1 MDRGPT
7 PFKDKK
13 NIIIAL
19 LLMLCII
26 QAAGLL
32 KTKHDSIS
40 ARMNSGEGVK
50 VTDVSLDSQGYSQ
63 LLLAFDMPI
72 GPEAPSLALKKA
84 PATITPEVKGE
95 WRWINPFAL
104 RFTADPAFKGNTRFA
119 IELKPEN
126 FLLNGQVL
134 SGDSTFHVQ
143 TGSFGVNEI
152 SLRTEPV
159 AGQGRKVRIEG
170 HINFSNYVTPENTLK
185 NLSLSGPD
193 GQDIPLSITTR
204 YDDYY
209 QRFVSSPI
217 EKETTAKT
225 YVLRIK
231 KDLPDGP
238 GAMVLGK
245 DYEKKIEIVFDP
257 VLKYSG
263 YKAASNLSGAR
274 VELSFSS
281 PVIPSQGLEMLSIKP
296 AINVSA
302 AASGKKLILSG
313 PFKPGTKYAITLK
326 KGLTAADGALLEEA
340 VTESIAIPDIEPS
353 ADFSSAGMFL
363 SESGYQ
369 TLGIKTVNTREVNV
383 TVDRVFPNNLFS
395 LFTHYGYMA
404 FDPNTYGGGIS
415 AALGNRIFSGKIKTS
430 GKKNE
435 QKTTP
440 LSVKSF
446 IAEGGKGLYRIAATI
461 PGKGRGEQRWVMI
474 TDLGVVA
481 KQGDDE
487 TLFWIS
493 SLADLKPVVD
503 AKVQLISN
511 RNQIVASGTTNSRG
525 MLVLK
530 NKDMQK
536 DLGRPY
542 MAIISRKNDMTFML
556 MDRFSTDRSGLD
568 IAGQRLSPKGL
579 TAFTY
584 GERNLYR
591 PGETVKGIAV
601 VRDRKLQAPTK
612 MPVILVYSD
621 QRGRELFRRTVH
633 TDDQGMVEFKRAIP
647 DYSPTGQFNIKLLA
661 GKERIGNFRYSV
673 EDFMPDRISAEIIT
687 AKPASIGQDLNFEV
701 EGRYLF
707 GPPAEDLPVNARVML
722 EPAQFNPD
730 GYENYRFNTDAS
742 SFKAREILKT
752 DAKLDASG
760 KFSFKAPIP
769 ASIKSESA
777 IQARMTAR
785 VSETGGRGVT
795 ATKTDPVFISKFYP
809 GLKKLTKQGY
819 DQGESVKLDYVTL
832 TPQGEK
838 TTTGKLLMKLYRD
851 RWQTIVRATPSG
863 SYKYVTERD
872 PQLLET
878 REISSDSSAGSF
890 TVTPPEFGSYR
901 VILSDPESGVSAQ
914 ADFFCG
920 GWGYSPWAL
929 ENPARLEIIPTRKG
943 DYKPGDMAE
952 YQIRT
957 PFAGKMLIAIEDDS
971 IRWTKT
977 LEVEGNTATVK
988 VPVQKGISTNAYV
1001 TATLIRSVN
1010 KLEAGSSARA
1020 VGAVPLFVDR
1030 ESNRLDIDI
1039 TCPETTRPERTV
1051 ALQIQTKPG
1060 AKLTIAAV
1068 DEGILRL
1075 SGQKT
1080 PSPFDYFYAKRALG
1094 VRWSDT
1100 FGLLMPDAG
1109 PINKAVAGGGMELAM
1124 MKQFAGSSAIRR
1136 VKPVTF
1142 WSGIITADKNGK
1154 AVFNAEIPEFSGALR
1169 IMAVVSDGR
1178 KFGSTSKIMT
1188 VRSPLMVT
1196 PTLPRFLAPE
1206 ETFSVPVSVRND
1218 TPNDG
1223 KFNISIAASGSLQ
1236 QDLQM
1241 KDFAVPQGRQKTA
1254 LFETRTG
1261 ADLGPATFKFSAEGN
1276 NEIARTEID
1285 LNIRAALPVQRS
1297 SKSGFIKDKVTS
1309 LPADLAGMRV
1319 ATAERTLTIGNQ
1331 PMIRLA
1337 GQLDY
1342 LLHYPY
1348 GCAEQT
1354 VSQAFP
1360 LLKFPELARELSPQS
1375 FEKESPQ
1382 YMVQSALSRLSMMQT
1397 SDGGFA
1403 MWPGGHR
1410 SEPWV
1415 SIYVLHFLQQAAISG
1430 YQVDSM
1436 LLNRAKRYAASN
1448 YADTIREGYSY
1459 RLPCYAQYVLAR
1471 SGKVMHGPM
1480 NYLRERKAADMD
1492 KLSLTLLA
1500 GAFAAS
1506 GDMAAYRELIS
1517 AKPAPVKGKDK
1528 DQLFSSEIR
1537 DLALELLVRMEADHK
1552 DDAIPQLATK
1562 LYNLMADNGRYVTQD
1577 NALGFLALGSFFA
1590 RTKSAPHPSGKIM
1603 SRGKELAA
1611 FKADGTAQVT
1621 VQGDAPLSIELDAVP
1636 EEGTFIWSVN
1646 SRAVPTVE
1654 SWKPYS
1660 NGLEIKREF
1669 LTRDGEPLDINSIK
1683 QGQLLAMRTVVSSS
1697 GKPVPN
1703 TVISCLLPS
1712 GLEPENTKLAT
1723 REDLP
1728 WLSKGNVRPDHVDI
1742 RDDRVL
1748 VFSAIPAKGEIEN
1761 VTLLRAVTRGE
1772 FKVPPVQ
1779 VEGMY
1784 DPEKSAATALGK
1796 MIIK

>member
-32 KTKHDSIS
+32 KTKHDSVS
-40 ARMNSGEGVK
+40 ARMNTGEGVK

-72 GPEAPSLALKKA
+72 GPESSSYALKKK
-84 PATITPEVKGE
+84 PATIRPEVKGK
-95 WRWINPFAL
+95 WHWINPYAL
-104 RFTADPAFKGNTRFA
+104 RFTADPAFKGNTRFT

-134 SGDSTFHVQ
+134 AGDHTFNVQ
-143 TGSFGVNEI
+143 TGSFGVKEI
-152 SLRTEPV
+152 NLRTEPV
-159 AGQGRKVRIEG
+159 SGQGRKVRIEG
-170 HINFSNYVTPENTLK
+170 HINFSNYVSPENTLK
-185 NLSLSGPD
+185 NLSLTGPD
-193 GQDIPLSITTR
+193 GKNIPLSITTN

-209 QRFVSSPI
+209 QRFVSAPI
-217 EKETTAKT
+217 EKEINPKT
-225 YVLRIK
+225 YVLKIN
-231 KDLPDGP
+231 KDLPDGR
-238 GAMVLGK
+238 GDMVLGK

-257 VLKYSG
+257 VLAYSG
-263 YKAASNLSGAR
+263 YKAASSLSGAS
-274 VELSFSS
+274 VELGFSS
-281 PVIPSQGLEMLSIKP
+281 PVIPAQGIEMLTIKP
-296 AINVSA
+296 AINISA

-313 PFKPGTKYAITLK
+313 SFKPGQKYSVTLK
-326 KGLTAADGALLEEA
+326 KGLSAADGALLEKT
-340 VTESIAIPDIEPS
+340 VTENIIIPDIEPT
-353 ADFSSAGMFL
+353 ADFSSSGMFL
-363 SESGYQ
+363 SESGYK
-369 TLGIKTVNTREVNV
+369 TLGIKTVNTHQVNV

-415 AALGNRIFSGKIKTS
+415 AALGNRIFSGRVKTS
-430 GKKNE
+430 GKKNVL
-435 QKTTP
+435 KTTP

-461 PGKGRGEQRWVMI
+461 PDKGRGVQRWVMV

-481 KQGDDE
+481 KQGGRE

-493 SLADLKPVVD
+493 SLSNLKPVVD

-511 RNQIVASGTTNSRG
+511 RNQIMASGTTNSRG
-525 MLVLK
+525 MLVIRK
-530 NKDMQK
+530 KDMRE

-542 MAIISRKNDMTFML
+542 MAVVTRKNDMTFML
-556 MDRFSTDRSGLD
+556 MDRFATDRSGLD

-591 PGETVKGIAV
+591 PGETVKGVAV
-601 VRDRKLQAPTK
+601 VRDRKLNPTPK
-612 MPVILVYSD
+612 MPVILIYSD
-621 QRGRELFRRTVH
+621 QRGRELFRRTMH
-633 TDDQGMVEFKRAIP
+633 TDNQGMVEFKRTIP

-661 GKERIGNFRYSV
+661 GKDRIGNFRYSV

-687 AKPASIGQDLNFEV
+687 AKSAAAGQNLDFEV
-701 EGRYLF
+701 ESRYLF
-707 GPPAEDLPVNARVML
+707 GPPAEGLPVSATVML
-722 EPAQFNPD
+722 EPARFNPE
-730 GYENYRFNTDAS
+730 GYETYRFNTDSS
-742 SFKAREILKT
+742 SFKPREILKT
-752 DAKLDASG
+752 EAKLDESG
-760 KFSFKAPIP
+760 KFSFTAPLP

-795 ATKTDPVFISKFYP
+795 ASKTDPVLISKFYP
-809 GLKKLTKQGY
+809 GLKRLTKQGY
-819 DQGESVKLDYVTL
+819 EQGESVKLDYVTL
-832 TPQGEK
+832 TPEGKK
-838 TTTGKLLMKLYRD
+838 TKAGKLLMKLYRD

-872 PQLLET
+872 PQLMET
-878 REISSDSSAGSF
+878 REISANGASGSF
-890 TVTPPEFGSYR
+890 KVSPPEFGSYR
-901 VILSDPESGVSAQ
+901 VILSDPRSGVSAQ

-929 ENPARLEIIPTRKG
+929 ENPARLDIIPTRKG
-943 DYKPGDMAE
+943 DYKPGEMAE

-957 PFAGKMLIAIEDDS
+957 PFAGRMLVAIEDNT

-977 LEVEGNTATVK
+977 LEVKGNTATIK
-988 VPVQKGISTNAYV
+988 VPVQKGISPNAYV

-1010 KLEAGSSARA
+1010 KLEAGSSVRA
-1020 VGAVPLFVDR
+1020 VGAVPMFVDR
-1030 ESNRLDIDI
+1030 ESNRLSINI
-1039 TCPETTRPERTV
+1039 TCPKTTRPERSV

-1094 VRWSDT
+1094 VRWADT

-1109 PINKAVAGGGMELAM
+1109 PINEAVAGGGRELAM

-1142 WSGIITADKNGK
+1142 WSGIITADKHGK
-1154 AVFNAEIPEFSGALR
+1154 AIFNADIPEFSGALR
-1169 IMAVVSDGR
+1169 VMVVVSDGK
-1178 KFGSTSKIMT
+1178 KFGSASKIMT
-1188 VRSPLMVT
+1188 VRSPLMIT
-1196 PTLPRFLAPE
+1196 PTLPRFLTPDE
-1206 ETFSVPVSVRND
+1206 IFDIPVSLRND
-1218 TPNDG
+1218 TPEDG
-1223 KFNISIAASGSLQ
+1223 KFSLTIKTNGA
-1236 QDLQM
+1236 LQTEM
-1241 KDFAVPQGRQKTA
+1241 GIEGFMVPQGRQKTA
-1254 LFETRTG
+1254 FFKTQTK

-1276 NEIARTEID
+1276 KEMVRTSID

-1297 SKSGFIKDKVTS
+1297 SHSGFIEDKSTT
-1309 LPADLAGMRV
+1309 LPAHLENMR
-1319 ATAERTLTIGNQ
+1319 ADTAQRTLIIGNR

-1337 GQLDY
+1337 GKLAY

-1375 FEKESPQ
+1375 FDEESPQ

-1403 MWPGGHR
+1403 MWPGAHR

-1415 SIYVLHFLQQAAISG
+1415 SIYALHFLQQASISG

-1436 LLNRAKRYAASN
+1436 LLNRAKRYAATN

-1480 NYLRERKAADMD
+1480 NYLRERKSADMD

-1517 AKPAPVKGKDK
+1517 TKPAPLKGKDK
-1528 DQLFSSEIR
+1528 DQLFNSEIR
-1537 DLALELLVRMEADHK
+1537 DLALELLVRMEADRK
-1552 DDAIPQLATK
+1552 DNAIPKLADK
-1562 LYNLMADNGRYVTQD
+1562 LYNLMAENRHNVTQD
-1577 NALGFLALGSFFA
+1577 NALGFLALGTFFGQ
-1590 RTKSAPHPSGKIM
+1590 TKSVSHPAGKIM
-1603 SRGKELAA
+1603 SGDKELAT
-1611 FKADGTAQVT
+1611 FETNGTAQVNVT
-1621 VQGDAPLSIELDAVP
+1621 GDTPLSIELESVP
-1636 EEGTFIWSVN
+1636 EEGTFIWAVN
-1646 SRAVPTVE
+1646 NRAIPTIE

-1660 NGLEIKREF
+1660 NGLKIKREF
-1669 LTRDGEPLDINSIK
+1669 LSRDGEPLDINSIK
-1683 QGQLLAMRTVVSSS
+1683 QGQLVAMRTMVSST
-1697 GKPVPN
+1697 GKSIPN
-1703 TVISCLLPS
+1703 AVISCLLPS

-1728 WLSKGNVRPDHVDI
+1728 WLAKGNVSPDHVDI
-1742 RDDRVL
+1742 RDDRIL
-1748 VFSAIPAKGEIEN
+1748 VFSDIPTKGKVEN

>member
-19 LLMLCII
+19 LLMICII

-32 KTKHDSIS
+32 KTKHDSVS
-40 ARMNSGEGVK
+40 ARMDSGEGVK

-72 GPEAPSLALKKA
+72 GPEVPSFALKKA

-95 WRWINPFAL
+95 WRWINPYAL
-104 RFTADPAFKGNTRFA
+104 RFTADPAFKGDTSFT

-126 FLLNGQVL
+126 FLLSGQRL
-134 SGDSTFHVQ
+134 DGEKTFKVQ
-143 TGSFGVNEI
+143 TGSFGVKEI
-152 SLRTEPV
+152 GMRTEPV

-185 NLSLSGPD
+185 NISLTGPD
-193 GQDIPLSITTR
+193 GKDVPLSITTN

-209 QRFVSSPI
+209 QRFVSAPV
-217 EKETTAKT
+217 EKEVEPKT
-225 YVLRIK
+225 YVLKIN
-231 KDLPDGP
+231 KDLPDGR

-245 DYEKKIEIVFDP
+245 DYEKKIEVVFNP
-257 VLKYSG
+257 VLGYSG
-263 YKAASNLSGAR
+263 YKAASSLSGAR
-274 VELSFSS
+274 VELGFSS
-281 PVIPSQGLEMLSIKP
+281 PVIPAKGLEMLSIKP
-296 AINVSA
+296 AVKVSA

-313 PFKPGTKYAITLK
+313 SFEPGKKYSVALK
-326 KGLTAADGALLEEA
+326 KGLAAADGALLEKSI
-340 VTESIAIPDIEPS
+340 TENIIIPDIAPT

-363 SESGYQ
+363 SESGYK
-369 TLGIKTVNTREVNV
+369 TLGIDTVNTREVNV

-404 FDPNTYGGGIS
+404 FDPSTYGGGIS

-430 GKKNE
+430 AKKNVK
-435 QKTTP
+435 KTTP

-446 IAEGGKGLYRIAATI
+446 IAEGGKGLYRIAATV
-461 PGKGRGEQRWVMI
+461 PGKGQGVQRWVMI

-481 KQGDDE
+481 KQGDKE

-493 SLADLKPVVD
+493 SLSNLKPVVD

-511 RNQIVASGTTNSRG
+511 RNQIMATGTTNSRG
-525 MLVLK
+525 MLIIK
-530 NKDMQK
+530 KKDMSK

-542 MAIISRKNDMTFML
+542 MAVVTRKNDMTFML
-556 MDRFSTDRSGLD
+556 MDRFATDRSGLD

-591 PGETVKGIAV
+591 PGETVKGVAV
-601 VRDRKLQAPTK
+601 VRDRKLEPPKK
-612 MPVILVYSD
+612 MPVVLIYSD
-621 QRGRELFRRTVH
+621 QRGRELFRRTAH
-633 TDDQGMVEFKRAIP
+633 TDDQGLVEFKRAIP

-661 GKERIGNFRYSV
+661 GNERIGNFRYSV

-687 AKPASIGQDLNFEV
+687 TKTASVGQNLDFEV

-707 GPPAEDLPVNARVML
+707 GPPAENLPVSARAML
-722 EPAQFNPD
+722 EPVEFKPE
-730 GYENYRFNTDAS
+730 GYEAYRFNTDKS
-742 SFKAREILKT
+742 TFKPREILKT
-752 DAKLDASG
+752 EAKLNESG
-760 KFSFKAPIP
+760 KFSFSVPIP
-769 ASIKSESA
+769 ASIKSDSA
-777 IQARMTAR
+777 IQARLTAR

-795 ATKTDPVFISKFYP
+795 ATKTDPVRISKFYP
-809 GLKKLTKQGY
+809 GLKRLTKQGY
-819 DQGESVKLDYVTL
+819 EQGESVKLDYVTL
-832 TPQGEK
+832 TPEGDK
-838 TTTGKLLMKLYRD
+838 TKAGKLLMKLYRD

-878 REISSDSSAGSF
+878 REISAKDAIGTFKVS
-890 TVTPPEFGSYR
+890 PPEFGSYR

-943 DYKPGDMAE
+943 DYKPGEMAQ

-957 PFAGKMLIAIEDDS
+957 PFAGRMLIAIEDNS

-977 LEVEGNTATVK
+977 LEVKGNTATIK
-988 VPVQKGISTNAYV
+988 VPVQKGISPNAYV

-1030 ESNRLDIDI
+1030 ESNRLGIDI
-1039 TCPETTRPERTV
+1039 TCPKTTRPERTV
-1051 ALQIQTKPG
+1051 ALQINTKPG

-1080 PSPFDYFYAKRALG
+1080 PSPFDYFYAKRALA

-1142 WSGIITADKNGK
+1142 WSGIITADKHGK
-1154 AVFNAEIPEFSGALR
+1154 AIFNAEIPEFSGALR

-1178 KFGSTSKIMT
+1178 KFGSASKIMT

-1196 PTLPRFLAPE
+1196 PTLPRFLAPDE
-1206 ETFSVPVSVRND
+1206 IFDIPVSVRND
-1218 TPNDG
+1218 TPQDG
-1223 KFNISIAASGSLQ
+1223 KFNITVSTNGSLQ
-1236 QDLQM
+1236 NKMGLEG
-1241 KDFAVPQGRQKTA
+1241 FIVPQGRQKTA
-1254 LFETRTG
+1254 FFKTQTE
-1261 ADLGPATFKFSAEGN
+1261 ADLGPAAFKFSAEGN
-1276 NEIARTEID
+1276 NEIAETSID

-1297 SKSGFIKDKVTS
+1297 SQSGFMKDKSTKLS
-1309 LPADLAGMRV
+1309 AKLESMRPA
-1319 ATAERTLTIGNQ
+1319 TIERTLLIGNQ
-1331 PMIRLA
+1331 PMLRLT
-1337 GQLDY
+1337 GKLDY

-1375 FEKESPQ
+1375 FDKESPQ

-1397 SDGGFA
+1397 SDGGFS

-1415 SIYVLHFLQQAAISG
+1415 SVYVLHFLQQAAISG

-1436 LLNRAKRYAASN
+1436 LLSRAKRYAATN

-1480 NYLRERKAADMD
+1480 NYLREQKAADMD

-1517 AKPAPVKGKDK
+1517 AKPAAVKGKDK
-1528 DQLFSSEIR
+1528 DQLFSSEVR
-1537 DLALELLVRMEADHK
+1537 DLALELLVRMEADRK
-1552 DDAIPQLATK
+1552 DGAIPQLANK
-1562 LYNLMADNGRYVTQD
+1562 LYNLMADDGRNVTQD
-1577 NALGFLALGSFFA
+1577 NALGFLALGTFFGQ
-1590 RTKSAPHPSGKIM
+1590 TKSAPHPAGKIM
-1603 SRGKELAA
+1603 SGGKELAS
-1611 FKADGTAQVT
+1611 FETSGTAQVT
-1621 VQGDAPLSIELDAVP
+1621 VKGNADLSIELDSTP
-1636 EEGTFIWSVN
+1636 EEGTFVWAVN
-1646 SRAVPTVE
+1646 SRAVPTIE
-1654 SWKPYS
+1654 SWKSYS

-1683 QGQLLAMRTVVSSS
+1683 QGQLVAMRTVVSSTA
-1697 GKPVPN
+1697 KPVSN
-1703 TVISCLLPS
+1703 AVISCLLPS

-1728 WLSKGNVRPDHVDI
+1728 WIDKGNVRPDHVDI

-1748 VFSAIPAKGEIEN
+1748 VFSSIPAKGKVEN

>member
-32 KTKHDSIS
+32 KSKYDSAS

-72 GPEAPSLALKKA
+72 GPSETSAVLKKE
-84 PATITPEVKGE
+84 PATITPRVKGE
-95 WRWINPFAL
+95 WRWINPYAL
-104 RFTADPAFKGNTRFA
+104 RFTADPAFKGDTNFT

-126 FLLNGQVL
+126 FLLTGQTL
-134 SGDSTFHVQ
+134 AGENTFHVQ
-143 TGSFGVNEI
+143 TGSFGVKKI
-152 SLRTEPV
+152 DLRTEPV

-170 HINFSNYVTPENTLK
+170 FINFSNYVTPENTLK
-185 NLSLSGPD
+185 NISLTGPD
-193 GQDIPLSITTR
+193 GARIPLSITSN
-204 YDDYY
+204 YDDYD
-209 QRFVSSPI
+209 QSFKSAPI
-217 EKETTAKT
+217 EKNLKAETYILK
-225 YVLRIK
+225 VNK
-231 KDLPDGP
+231 ELPDGR
-238 GAMVLGK
+238 GTMILGK
-245 DYEKKIEIVFDP
+245 DYEKKIEVVFDP
-257 VLKYSG
+257 VLSYSG
-263 YKAASNLSGAR
+263 YKSASSLTGAR

-281 PVIPSQGLEMLSIKP
+281 PVIPAQGLEMLSIKP
-296 AINVSA
+296 AVKVSA
-302 AASGKKLILSG
+302 AASGKRLILSG
-313 PFKPGTKYAITLK
+313 PFKPGMKYSIVMK
-326 KGLTAADGALLEEA
+326 KGLSAADGALLEKTLTEN
-340 VTESIAIPDIEPS
+340 VTIPNIAPT

-363 SESGYQ
+363 SESGYK
-369 TLGIKTVNTREVNV
+369 TLGIKTVNTKQVNIN
-383 TVDRVFPNNLFS
+383 VDRVFPNNLFS

-404 FDPNTYGGGIS
+404 FDPTTYGGGIS
-415 AALGNRIFSGKIKTS
+415 AALGNRIFSGKLNTS
-430 GKKNE
+430 GKTNE
-435 QKTTP
+435 EKLTP
-440 LSVKSF
+440 LSIKSF

-461 PGKGRGEQRWVMI
+461 PGKGQGVQRWVMI

-493 SLADLKPVVD
+493 SLSDLKPVLD

-511 RNQIVASGTTNSRG
+511 RNQVMATGTTNSQG
-525 MLVLK
+525 MLIIK
-530 NKDMQK
+530 KKDMR
-536 DLGRPY
+536 DGIGDPY
-542 MAIISRKNDMTFML
+542 MAVVTRKNDMTFML
-556 MDRFSTDRSGLD
+556 MDRFATDRSGLD

-591 PGETVKGIAV
+591 PGETVKGVAV
-601 VRDRKLQAPTK
+601 VRGRNLKPPKK
-612 MPVILVYSD
+612 MPVVLLYSD

-633 TDDQGMVEFKRAIP
+633 TDNQGMIEFKRAIP

-661 GKERIGNFRYSV
+661 GNERIGNFRYSV

-687 AKPASIGQDLNFEV
+687 AKPASVGQNLNFEV

-707 GPPAEDLPVNARVML
+707 GPPAENLPVTARVMI
-722 EPAQFNPD
+722 ESAVFSPA
-730 GYENYRFNTDAS
+730 GYEAYRFNTDSS
-742 SFKAREILKT
+742 SFKSREIFKT
-752 DAKLDASG
+752 EAKLDESG
-760 KFSFKAPIP
+760 KFSFSAPIP
-769 ASIKSESA
+769 AGLKSDSA
-777 IQARMTAR
+777 LQARMVAR

-795 ATKTDPVFISKFYP
+795 ASKADPIRISKFYP
-809 GLKKLTKQGY
+809 GLKKLTKRGY
-819 DQGESVKLDYVTL
+819 EQGESVKLDYVTL
-832 TPQGEK
+832 TPEGKK
-838 TTTGKLLMKLYRD
+838 TTAGKLVMKLYRD
-851 RWQTIVRATPSG
+851 RWQTIVRSTPSG

-878 REISSDSSAGSF
+878 RKISAKAASGSF
-890 TVTPPEFGSYR
+890 KVSPAEFGSYR

-929 ENPARLEIIPTRKG
+929 ENPARLDIIPTRKG
-943 DYKPGDMAE
+943 DYKPGEMAE
-952 YQIRT
+952 YQVRT
-957 PFAGKMLIAIEDDS
+957 PFAGRMLITIEDNS

-977 LEVEGNTATVK
+977 IDVKGNTATVK

-1030 ESNRLDIDI
+1030 QANRLGIDI
-1039 TCPETTRPERTV
+1039 TCPETTRPKKTV
-1051 ALQIQTKPG
+1051 TLQVKTKPG

-1109 PINKAVAGGGMELAM
+1109 PINKAAAGGGMELAM
-1124 MKQFAGSSAIRR
+1124 MKQFAGSSGIRR

-1142 WSGIITADKNGK
+1142 WSGIITADKSGK
-1154 AVFNAEIPEFSGALR
+1154 AVFKAEIPEFSGALR
-1169 IMAVVSDGR
+1169 IMAVVSDGK
-1178 KFGSTSKIMT
+1178 KFGSASKIMT

-1196 PTLPRFLAPE
+1196 PTLPRFLAPDE
-1206 ETFSVPVSVRND
+1206 KFDIPLSVRND
-1218 TPNDG
+1218 TPQDG
-1223 KFNISIAASGSLQ
+1223 KFNLELTVSKSMQ
-1236 QDLQM
+1236 QSM
-1241 KDFAVPQGRQKTA
+1241 KIMGFSVPQGRQKTT
-1254 LFETRTG
+1254 FFSTSTG
-1261 ADLGPATFKFSAEGN
+1261 ADLGPAAFKFSAVGN
-1276 NEIARTEID
+1276 DQSAETAID

-1297 SKSGFIKDKVTS
+1297 SRSGFLKDKETV
-1309 LPADLAGMRV
+1309 LPANLEGMRV
-1319 ATAERTLTIGNQ
+1319 GTAQRTLIIGNQ
-1331 PMIRLA
+1331 PMLRLA
-1337 GQLDY
+1337 GKLDY

-1375 FEKESPQ
+1375 FDKKSPQ
-1382 YMVQSALSRLSMMQT
+1382 FMVQSALSRLSMMQT

-1403 MWPGGHR
+1403 MWPGGQN

-1415 SIYVLHFLQQAAISG
+1415 SVYVLHFLQQAAISG
-1430 YQVDSM
+1430 YQVDSL
-1436 LLNRAKRYAASN
+1436 LLNRAKHYAATN
-1448 YADTIREGYSY
+1448 YADTIRDGYSY

-1528 DQLFSSEIR
+1528 KQLFSSKVR
-1537 DLALELLVRMEADHK
+1537 DLALELLVRMEADRK
-1552 DDAIPQLATK
+1552 DNAIPKLADK
-1562 LYNLMADNGRYVTQD
+1562 LYNMMADSGRNVTQD
-1577 NALGFLALGSFFA
+1577 NALGFLALGTFFA
-1590 RTKSAPHPSGKIM
+1590 QTKSAPHPAGKIM
-1603 SRGKELAA
+1603 SGEKELASFA
-1611 FKADGTAQVT
+1611 TNGTAQVT
-1621 VQGDAPLSIELDAVP
+1621 VKGDAPLSIKLESAP
-1636 EEGTFIWSVN
+1636 EEGSFVWAVN
-1646 SRAVPTVE
+1646 SRAVPTIK
-1654 SWKPYS
+1654 SWKPHAD
-1660 NGLEIKREF
+1660 GIEITREF
-1669 LTRDGEPLDINSIK
+1669 LTRDGEPLEMDVIK
-1683 QGQLLAMRTVVSSS
+1683 QGQLVAMRTVITA
-1697 GKPVPN
+1697 KDDVPN
-1703 TVISCLLPS
+1703 AVISCLLPS

-1728 WLSKGNVRPDHVDI
+1728 WLAKGNVSPDHVDI

-1748 VFSAIPAKGEIEN
+1748 VFSDIPAKGKVEN

>member
-1 MDRGPT
+1 MDRGSP

-19 LLMLCII
+19 LLMICTI

-32 KTKHDSIS
+32 KNKHESVS

-72 GPEAPSLALKKA
+72 GPEAPSYVLKQA

-95 WRWINPFAL
+95 WHWINPYAL
-104 RFTADPAFKGNTRFA
+104 RFTADPAFKEDTRFT
-119 IELKPEN
+119 IDLKPEN
-126 FLLNGQVL
+126 FLLDGQRIK
-134 SGDSTFHVQ
+134 GDTTFNVQ
-143 TGSFGVNEI
+143 TGSFGINEI

-185 NLSLSGPD
+185 NLSLTGPD
-193 GQDIPLSITTR
+193 GKEIPLSITTR

-209 QRFVSSPI
+209 QRFVSAPL
-217 EKETTAKT
+217 EKYVEPKT
-225 YVLRIK
+225 YVLK
-231 KDLPDGP
+231 VNKDLPDGR

-245 DYEKKIEIVFDP
+245 DYEKKIEIVFNP
-257 VLKYSG
+257 ELGYSG
-263 YKAASNLSGAR
+263 YKAASSLNGAR
-274 VELSFSS
+274 VELGFSS
-281 PVIPSQGLEMLSIKP
+281 PVIPAHGLEMLSIKP
-296 AINVSA
+296 SVNISA

-313 PFKPGTKYAITLK
+313 PFKPGKKYSVTLK
-326 KGLTAADGALLEEA
+326 KGLSAADGALLEKD
-340 VTESIAIPDIEPS
+340 VTENIIIPDIEPT

-363 SESGYQ
+363 SESGYK
-369 TLGIKTVNTREVNV
+369 TLGIESVNTREINI

-415 AALGNRIFSGKIKTS
+415 AALGNRIFSGKVKTP
-430 GKKNE
+430 GKKNA
-435 QKTTP
+435 KTTTP
-440 LSVKSF
+440 LSIKSF
-446 IAEGGKGLYRIAATI
+446 IARGGKGLYRIAATI
-461 PGKGRGEQRWVMI
+461 PGKGRGVQRWVMI

-493 SLADLKPVVD
+493 SLSDLKPVVD
-503 AKVQLISN
+503 AKIQLISN
-511 RNQIVASGTTNSRG
+511 RNQIMASGTTNSRG

-530 NKDMQK
+530 KKGMHK
-536 DLGRPY
+536 DLGTPY
-542 MAIISRKNDMTFML
+542 MAVITRKNDMTFML
-556 MDRFSTDRSGLD
+556 MDRFLTDRSGLD
-568 IAGQRLSPKGL
+568 IAGQRLSSKGL

-591 PGETVKGIAV
+591 PGETVKGVAV
-601 VRDRKLQAPTK
+601 VRDRKLQPPK
-612 MPVILVYSD
+612 EMSVVMVYSD

-633 TDDQGMVEFKRAIP
+633 TDDQGMIEFKRAIP
-647 DYSPTGQFNIKLLA
+647 DYSPTGQFDIKLLA
-661 GKERIGNFRYSV
+661 GKDRIGNFRYSV

-687 AKPASIGQDLNFEV
+687 AKETSIGQDLNFEV

-707 GPPAEDLPVNARVML
+707 GPPAENLPVNARVIL
-722 EPAQFNPD
+722 EPAQFSPE
-730 GYENYRFNTDAS
+730 GYEKYRFNTDKS
-742 SFKAREILKT
+742 SFKPREILKT
-752 DAKLDASG
+752 EAKLDESG
-760 KFSFKAPIP
+760 KFSFAVSIP
-769 ASIKSESA
+769 ATLKSNSA
-777 IQARMTAR
+777 VQGRMTAQ

-795 ATKTDPVFISKFYP
+795 ATKTGPVLISKFHP

-819 DQGESVKLDYVTL
+819 EQGESVKLDYVTL

-838 TTTGKLLMKLYRD
+838 IKAAKLTMKLYRD

-878 REISSDSSAGSF
+878 REISPKDATGTFKVS
-890 TVTPPEFGSYR
+890 PPEFGSYR
-901 VILSDPESGVSAQ
+901 IILSDPESGVSTQ

-943 DYKPGDMAE
+943 DYKPGEMAE

-957 PFAGKMLIAIEDDS
+957 PFAGRMLVSIEDNT

-977 LEVEGNTATVK
+977 LEVRGNTATIK
-988 VPVQKGISTNAYV
+988 VPVQKGINPNAYV
-1001 TATLIRSVN
+1001 TATLIRSAN
-1010 KLEAGSSARA
+1010 KLESGSSARA

-1030 ESNRLDIDI
+1030 ESNRLGINI
-1039 TCPETTRPERTV
+1039 TCPKTTRPEKKV
-1051 ALQIQTKPG
+1051 ALQVQTTPG

-1080 PSPFDYFYAKRALG
+1080 PSPFDYFYAKRTLG

-1109 PINKAVAGGGMELAM
+1109 PINKAAAGGGMELAM

-1154 AVFNAEIPEFSGALR
+1154 AIFNAEIPEFSGALR
-1169 IMAVVSDGR
+1169 IMAVASDGK

-1196 PTLPRFLAPE
+1196 PTLPRFLAPDE
-1206 ETFSVPVSVRND
+1206 IFDIPVSLRND
-1218 TPNDG
+1218 TPEDG
-1223 KFNISIAASGSLQ
+1223 NFNIAIKTSGAMITELG
-1236 QDLQM
+1236 LEG
-1241 KDFAVPQGRQKTA
+1241 FAVPQGRQKTA
-1254 LFETRTG
+1254 FFKTQTG
-1261 ADLGPATFKFSAEGN
+1261 SDLGATAFKFSAEGN
-1276 NEIARTEID
+1276 KEMARTSID

-1297 SKSGFIKDKVTS
+1297 FESGFIKDKSTD
-1309 LPADLAGMRV
+1309 LPAKLEGMRV
-1319 ATAERTLTIGNQ
+1319 KTAERTLLIGNQ
-1331 PMIRLA
+1331 PMLRLA
-1337 GQLDY
+1337 GKLDY

-1360 LLKFPELARELSPQS
+1360 LLKFPELAREISPKS

-1415 SIYVLHFLQQAAISG
+1415 SVYVLHFLQQAAISG

-1436 LLNRAKRYAASN
+1436 LINRAQRFVADN
-1448 YADTIREGYSY
+1448 YSDTIRDGYSY
-1459 RLPCYAQYVLAR
+1459 LLPCYAQYVLAR

-1506 GDMAAYRELIS
+1506 GDLAAYRELIS
-1517 AKPAPVKGKDK
+1517 AKPATLKGKDK
-1528 DQLFSSEIR
+1528 DQFFSSEVR
-1537 DLALELLVRMEADHK
+1537 DLALELLVRMEADRK
-1552 DDAIPQLATK
+1552 DDAIPQLANK
-1562 LYNLMADNGRYVTQD
+1562 LYNLMADNDRNITQD
-1577 NALGFLALGSFFA
+1577 NSLGFLALGSFFGQ
-1590 RTKSAPHPSGKIM
+1590 TKSAPHPAGKIM
-1603 SRGKELAA
+1603 SGDKELAA
-1611 FKADGTAQVT
+1611 FETNGTAQVT
-1621 VQGDAPLSIELDAVP
+1621 VTGNAPLSIKLDSVP
-1636 EEGTFIWSVN
+1636 EEGSFVWAVN
-1646 SRAVPTVE
+1646 SRAVPTIK

-1660 NGLEIKREF
+1660 NGLEISREF
-1669 LTRDGEPLDINSIK
+1669 LTRDGEPLDINGIK
-1683 QGQLLAMRTVVSSS
+1683 QGQLVAMRTVVTSTD
-1697 GKPVPN
+1697 KPVADA
-1703 TVISCLLPS
+1703 VISCLLPS

-1723 REDLP
+1723 REELP
-1728 WLSKGNVRPDHVDI
+1728 WITKGNVSPDHVDI

-1748 VFSAIPAKGEIEN
+1748 VFSDIPGKGKVEN

>member
-19 LLMLCII
+19 LLMICII

-32 KTKHDSIS
+32 KAKHESVS
-40 ARMNSGEGVK
+40 ARIDSGDGVK

-72 GPEAPSLALKKA
+72 GPETPSYALKKI
-84 PATITPEVKGE
+84 PATISPEVKGE
-95 WRWINPFAL
+95 WRWINPYAL
-104 RFTADPAFKGNTRFA
+104 RFTADPAFKGDTRFT

-126 FLLNGQVL
+126 FLLKGQVL
-134 SGDSTFHVQ
+134 AGEKTFTVQ
-143 TGSFGVNEI
+143 TGSFGVKEI
-152 SLRTEPV
+152 GLQTEPV

-185 NLSLSGPD
+185 NISLTGPE
-193 GQDIPLSITTR
+193 GKEIPLSITTN

-209 QRFVSSPI
+209 QRFVSLPV
-217 EKETTAKT
+217 EKEVDPKT
-225 YVLRIK
+225 YVLKIS
-231 KDLPDGP
+231 KDLPDGR

-245 DYEKKIEIVFDP
+245 DYEKKIEVVFDP
-257 VLKYSG
+257 VLTYSG
-263 YKAASNLSGAR
+263 YKASSSLNGAR
-274 VELSFSS
+274 VELGFSS
-281 PVIPSQGLEMLSIKP
+281 PVIPAQGLEMLSINP

-313 PFKPGTKYAITLK
+313 SFKPGKKYSVTLK
-326 KGLTAADGALLEEA
+326 KGLTAADGALLEK
-340 VTESIAIPDIEPS
+340 SINENIVIPDIEPS

-363 SESGYQ
+363 SESGYK
-369 TLGIKTVNTREVNV
+369 TLGIETVNTRDVSI
-383 TVDRVFPNNLFS
+383 TVDRVFPNNFFS

-415 AALGNRIFSGKIKTS
+415 AALGNRIFSGKVKTS
-430 GKKNE
+430 GKKNM
-435 QKTTP
+435 KTTTP

-446 IAEGGKGLYRIAATI
+446 IAEGGKGLYRIGAMV
-461 PGKGRGEQRWVMI
+461 PGKGMGVQRWVMV

-481 KQGDDE
+481 KQGDEE

-493 SLADLKPVVD
+493 SLSDLKPVVD

-511 RNQIVASGTTNSRG
+511 RNQIMGSGTTNSRG
-525 MLVLK
+525 ILVFK
-530 NKDMQK
+530 KKDLRK

-542 MAIISRKNDMTFML
+542 MAVVTRKNDMTFML
-556 MDRFSTDRSGLD
+556 MDRFATDRSGLD

-579 TAFTY
+579 TAYTY

-591 PGETVKGIAV
+591 PGETVKGVAV
-601 VRDRKLQAPTK
+601 VRDRTLKPPKK
-612 MPVILVYSD
+612 MPVVLVYSD

-633 TDDQGMVEFKRAIP
+633 TDNQGMIEFKRDIP

-673 EDFMPDRISAEIIT
+673 EDFMPDRISAEILT
-687 AKPASIGQDLNFEV
+687 SKPASVGQKLNFEV

-707 GPPAEDLPVNARVML
+707 GPPAEDLPVSARVML
-722 EPAQFNPD
+722 EPADFTPE
-730 GYENYRFNTDAS
+730 GYENYRFNTDKS
-742 SFKAREILKT
+742 SFKPREILKT
-752 DAKLDASG
+752 DAKLDESG
-760 KFSFKAPIP
+760 KFSFSTDIP
-769 ASIKSESA
+769 ATLKSDSA

-795 ATKTDPVFISKFYP
+795 ASKIDPVLISKFYP

-819 DQGESVKLDYVTL
+819 EQGESVKLDYVTL
-832 TPQGEK
+832 TPNGVK
-838 TTTGKLLMKLYRD
+838 TAAGKLLMKLYRD

-878 REISSDSSAGSF
+878 REISAKDATGSF
-890 TVTPPEFGSYR
+890 KVTPPEFGSYR

-943 DYKPGDMAE
+943 DYKPGEMAE

-957 PFAGKMLIAIEDDS
+957 PFAGRMMVAIEDNS
-971 IRWTKT
+971 IRWTKE
-977 LEVEGNTATVK
+977 LEVEGNTATIK
-988 VPVQKGISTNAYV
+988 APVQKGISTNAYV

-1030 ESNRLDIDI
+1030 ESNRLGIDI
-1039 TCPETTRPERTV
+1039 TCPKTTRPERTV
-1051 ALQIQTKPG
+1051 TLQVQTKPG

-1109 PINKAVAGGGMELAM
+1109 PINKALAGGGMELAM

-1154 AVFNAEIPEFSGALR
+1154 AEFNAKIPEFSGALR
-1169 IMAVVSDGR
+1169 VMAVVSDGR

-1196 PTLPRFLAPE
+1196 PTLPRFLAPDE
-1206 ETFSVPVSVRND
+1206 IFDIPVSVRND
-1218 TPNDG
+1218 TPEDG
-1223 KFNISIAASGSLQ
+1223 TFNIAVKTSGAMSNEMGLEG
-1236 QDLQM
+1236 
-1241 KDFAVPQGRQKTA
+1241 FTVPHGRQKTA
-1254 LFETRTG
+1254 FFKTQTG
-1261 ADLGPATFKFSAEGN
+1261 ADLGPTSFKFSAEGN
-1276 NEIARTEID
+1276 EEKAGTSID

-1297 SKSGFIKDKVTS
+1297 SESGFIKDKSTD
-1309 LPADLAGMRV
+1309 LPAKLEGMRV
-1319 ATAERTLTIGNQ
+1319 GTAERTLIIGNQ
-1331 PMIRLA
+1331 PMLRLA
-1337 GQLDY
+1337 GKLDY

-1403 MWPGGHR
+1403 MWPGAHR

-1415 SIYVLHFLQQAAISG
+1415 SVYVLHFLQQVAISG

-1436 LLNRAKRYAASN
+1436 LLNRAKRFVANN

-1480 NYLRERKAADMD
+1480 NYLRENKAADMD

-1528 DQLFSSEIR
+1528 DQLFSSEVR
-1537 DLALELLVRMEADHK
+1537 DIALELLVRMEADRK
-1552 DDAIPQLATK
+1552 DDAIPQLANK
-1562 LYNLMADNGRYVTQD
+1562 LYNLMADNGRNVTQD
-1577 NALGFLALGSFFA
+1577 NSLGFLALGSFYGQ
-1590 RTKSAPHPSGKIM
+1590 TKSVPHPSGKIM
-1603 SRGKELAA
+1603 SGDKELAA
-1611 FKADGTAQVT
+1611 FETNGTAQVT
-1621 VQGDAPLSIELDAVP
+1621 VKGDEPLSIMLDAAP
-1636 EEGTFIWSVN
+1636 EGGSFVWAIN
-1646 SRAVPTVE
+1646 SRAVPTIE

-1660 NGLEIKREF
+1660 NGLDIKREF
-1669 LTRDGEPLDINSIK
+1669 LTRDGEPLDLGDIK
-1683 QGQLLAMRTVVSSS
+1683 QGQLVAMRTVVTSTA
-1697 GKPVPN
+1697 KPVSN
-1703 TVISCLLPS
+1703 AVISCLLPS

-1728 WLSKGNVRPDHVDI
+1728 WITKGNVQPDHVDI

-1748 VFSAIPAKGEIEN
+1748 VFSSIPAKGKVEN

>member
-32 KTKHDSIS
+32 KNKYDSVS
-40 ARMNSGEGVK
+40 ARISSGEGVK

-72 GPEAPSLALKKA
+72 GPEESSLALKKA

-95 WRWINPFAL
+95 WSWINPYAL
-104 RFTADPAFKGNTRFA
+104 RFTADPAFQADTRFTVN
-119 IELKPEN
+119 LKPDN
-126 FLLNGQVL
+126 FLLNGQTL
-134 SGDSTFHVQ
+134 SGESTFHVQ
-143 TGSFGVNEI
+143 TGSFGVSEI
-152 SLRTEPV
+152 NLRTEPV
-159 AGQGRKVRIEG
+159 AGQGRKIRIEG

-185 NLSLSGPD
+185 NISLSGPD
-193 GQDIPLSITTR
+193 GQDIPLSVTTS
-204 YDDYY
+204 YDDNY
-209 QRFVSSPI
+209 QRFVSTPI
-217 EKETTAKT
+217 EKDTTPKT
-225 YVLRIK
+225 YTFKIDK
-231 KDLPDGP
+231 NLPDGR

-245 DYEKKIEIVFDP
+245 DYEKKIEVVFNP

-263 YKAASNLSGAR
+263 YKAASSFSGAR
-274 VELSFSS
+274 VELGFSS
-281 PVIPSQGLEMLSIKP
+281 PVIPSQGLEMLKIKP
-296 AINVSA
+296 AVNISA
-302 AASGKKLILSG
+302 AASGNKLILSG
-313 PFKPGTKYAITLK
+313 PFKPGTKYTINLQ
-326 KGLTAADGALLEEA
+326 KGLTAADGAILEET
-340 VTESIAIPDIEPS
+340 VTENVAIPDIKPS

-404 FDPNTYGGGIS
+404 FDPETYGGGVS
-415 AALGNRIFSGKIKTS
+415 AALGNRIFSGSIKTS
-430 GKKNE
+430 GPKNK

-440 LSVKSF
+440 LSLKSF

-461 PGKGRGEQRWVMI
+461 PGQSQGVQRWVMI
-474 TDLGVVA
+474 TDLGMVA
-481 KQGDDE
+481 KLGDEE
-487 TLFWIS
+487 TMFWIS
-493 SLADLKPVVD
+493 SLSDLKPVVD

-511 RNQIVASGTTNSRG
+511 RNQVMASGTTNSRG
-525 MLVLK
+525 MLILK
-530 NKDMQK
+530 NKDMRE
-536 DLGRPY
+536 DLGHPY
-542 MAIISRKNDMTFML
+542 MAIVSRKNDMSFML
-556 MDRFSTDRSGLD
+556 IDRFNTDRSGLD

-584 GERNLYR
+584 GERDLYR
-591 PGETVKGIAV
+591 PGETVKGVAV
-601 VRDRKLQAPTK
+601 VRDRKLQAPVK
-612 MPVILVYSD
+612 MPVVLVYSD
-621 QRGRELFRRTVH
+621 QRGRELFRRTRH
-633 TDDQGMVEFKRAIP
+633 TDNQGMVEFKRDIP

-661 GKERIGNFRYSV
+661 GKERIGNFHYSV
-673 EDFMPDRISAEIIT
+673 EDFMPDRISAEII
-687 AKPASIGQDLNFEV
+687 AANQAASGQEFNFEV

-707 GPPAEDLPVNARVML
+707 GPPAEDLPVNIRVML
-722 EPAQFNPD
+722 EPSHFSPA
-730 GYENYRFNTDAS
+730 GYENYRFNTDES
-742 SFKAREILKT
+742 SFKAREILNT
-752 DAKLDASG
+752 DAKLDDSG
-760 KFSFKAPIP
+760 KFSFKVTIP

-795 ATKTDPVFISKFYP
+795 ATKTDPVLISKFYP

-819 DQGESVKLDYVTL
+819 ELGESVKLDYVTL
-832 TPQGEK
+832 TPQGDK
-838 TTTGKLLMKLYRD
+838 TKAGKLSMKLYRD
-851 RWQTIVRATPSG
+851 RWQTIVRSTPSG

-878 REISSDSSAGSF
+878 REINADSPAGSF
-890 TVTPPEFGSYR
+890 KVTPPEFGSYR
-901 VILSDPESGVSAQ
+901 VILSDPASGVSAQ

-957 PFAGKMLIAIEDDS
+957 PFAGRMLVAIEDDS

-977 LEVEGNTATVK
+977 LTVEGNTATVK

-1010 KLEAGSSARA
+1010 KLETGSSARA

-1030 ESNRLDIDI
+1030 ESNRLAIDI
-1039 TCPETTRPERTV
+1039 NCPETTRPEKIVTM
-1051 ALQIQTKPG
+1051 QIRTKPG

-1075 SGQKT
+1075 TGQKT
-1080 PSPFDYFYAKRALG
+1080 PNPFDYFYAKRALG

-1142 WSGIITADKNGK
+1142 WSGILTADKNGK
-1154 AVFNAEIPEFSGALR
+1154 ATFDAQIPEFSGALR
-1169 IMAVVSDGR
+1169 IMAVVSDGK
-1178 KFGSTSKIMT
+1178 KFGSASKILT

-1196 PTLPRFLAPE
+1196 PTLPRFLAPD

-1218 TPNDG
+1218 TPKDG
-1223 KFNISIAASGSLQ
+1223 KFNIAIDASGSLHQ
-1236 QDLQM
+1236 NIQM
-1241 KDFAVPQGRQKTA
+1241 NDFAVPHGRQKTA
-1254 LFETRTG
+1254 IFNTNTG
-1261 ADLGPATFKFSAEGN
+1261 PDLGPATFKFSAVGN
-1276 NEIARTEID
+1276 NETAKAEVEM
-1285 LNIRAALPVQRS
+1285 NIRAALPVQRS
-1297 SKSGFIKDKVTS
+1297 SKSGFIKDKATAF
-1309 LPADLAGMRV
+1309 PANLAGMRV

-1375 FEKESPQ
+1375 FEMESPQ

-1403 MWPGGHR
+1403 MWPGGNH

-1430 YQVDSM
+1430 FQVDSM
-1436 LLNRAKRYAASN
+1436 LLNQAKQYAANN

-1517 AKPAPVKGKDK
+1517 AKPAEVKGKDK
-1528 DQLFSSEIR
+1528 DQLFSSEVR
-1537 DLALELLVRMEADHK
+1537 DLALELLVRMEADRK
-1552 DDAIPQLATK
+1552 DDAIPQLADK
-1562 LYNLMADNGRYVTQD
+1562 LYNLMADSGRYVTQD
-1577 NALGFLALGSFFA
+1577 NALGFLALGTFFSQ
-1590 RTKSAPHPSGKIM
+1590 TKSAPHPAGKIM
-1603 SRGKELAA
+1603 SGDKELAV
-1611 FKADGTAQVT
+1611 FKDGETAQVT
-1621 VQGDAPLSIELDAVP
+1621 IKGDAPLSIELDAAP
-1636 EEGTFIWSVN
+1636 EKGTFIWSIS
-1646 SRAVPTVE
+1646 SRAVPTAE

-1683 QGQLLAMRTVVSSS
+1683 QGQLVTMRTVVSSS
-1697 GKPVPN
+1697 GTPVPN
-1703 TVISCLLPS
+1703 AVISCLLPS

-1728 WLSKGNVRPDHVDI
+1728 WLSTGNVNPDHVDI

-1748 VFSAIPAKGEIEN
+1748 VFSAIPAKGKIEN

-1784 DPEKSAATALGK
+1784 NPEKSAATALGK